1 MATPTIRNYQLR
13 NRGSMTI
20 RAVKRDV
27 YGVRRVYC
35 LNKDH
40 ERAIELMTGKK
51 TLSPEIVRGLELLGL
66 QVEVI
71 DPYAMEEIV

>member
-1 MATPTIRNYQLR
+1 MAASSVRHCRAR

-71 DPYAMEEIV
+71 DPYAMEEIA